1 MSSIDR
7 MKEDGTFNSLSKKEK
22 LQIGR
27 LREKLEKNL
36 GSISKMTRL
45 PGAIFI
51 VDILREKIAVKEAQ
65 KLNIPIFAM
74 VDTNTDPNK
83 VDFGIPSNDDA
94 SKSIE
99 IILEAVTG
107 SIKDGLAAR
116 DKEKA
121 ENEAKAEKGDDKTSE
136 NNNEKK

>member
-1 MSSIDR
+1 
-7 MKEDGTFNSLSKKEK
+7 
-22 LQIGR
+22 
-27 LREKLEKNL
+27 
-36 GSISKMTRL
+36 MTRL
-45 PGAIFI
+45 PGALFV
-51 VDILREKIAVKEAQ
+51 VDIRRENIAVREAN

-99 IILEAVTG
+99 IILKKVTE
-107 SIKDGLAAR
+107 SVKEGLQQR

-121 ENEAKAEKGDDKTSE
+121 ENEAKKEKDDDHENKTKE
-136 NNNEKK
+136 EKKDK